1 MNNKNVLIGA
11 VIAIAAIVGLVVVF
25 SKSNTNPVP
34 ADTVNTSSTTDVP
47 VTTTTSST
55 TTITTSDAT
64 TTKPAASTGVKATTN
79 TKTVIPA
86 PKVAPKPQSTNIEIS
101 NYAFGPQTL
110 TIKIELL
117 KKQSNIGFKS
127 SQYSQFRKTLIT
139 KHYLLIY
146 SVKNKHIVIHRLK
159 HTSLQ

>member
-1 MNNKNVLIGA
+1 MEKE
-11 VIAIAAIVGLVVVF
+11 IVW
-25 SKSNTNPVP
+25 
-34 ADTVNTSSTTDVP
+34 TDVAQK
-47 VTTTTSST
+47 
-55 TTITTSDAT
+55 DFW
-64 TTKPAASTGVKATTN
+64 
-79 TKTVIPA
+79 
-86 PKVAPKPQSTNIEIS
+86 EIFTYLKE
-101 NYAFGPQTL
+101 NWPEDVFIKFAQTL